1 VLQFSSVTQSCLT
14 LRPHES
20 QYARPPCPS
29 PTPGVHSN
37 SRPSSRWCHP
47 AISSSV
53 VPFSSCAQSLP
64 ASESFSQR
72 GVKSLLMT
80 PKNTLKVVGYHGGSE
95 LNPDCRVMWNVQGVW
110 ASPFLSGEG
119 ITRIGALLHARPTW
133 LPHFTDKVPEAWRPS
148 ITCPRTSWPDGVKPR
163 SLLPLLQTS
172 FSEAPHGLSSL
183 TFRRQLRQELS
194 PSEEVPL

>member
-1 VLQFSSVTQSCLT
+1 MNICICMAHSLCSTVETLLSKYTPIKFHLKTNKNHPIASSWWET
-14 LRPHES
+14 
-20 QYARPPCPS
+20 
-29 PTPGVHSN
+29 
-37 SRPSSRWCHP
+37 
-47 AISSSV
+47 
-53 VPFSSCAQSLP
+53 
-64 ASESFSQR
+64 SQR